1 MNKESYSKRLAD
13 AMKCDAGKIAT
24 PKSSAGFIYNLF
36 KTYNSIGS
44 GDDFTAS
51 IEYAKG
57 RSISYKAGE
66 PNLLFTEDT
75 PVYHKGEYRKPYFRY
90 GRGYYTLNCYTINS
104 SVLKFL
110 LANEDQLAD
119 YVSDRR
125 LQINHMVIGLGYNNR
140 TYEDV
145 PYEPLFQAEVAEN
158 LEMISNRL
166 NRLHGL
172 FVHACKLEGYRIS
185 ALDIPKYE
193 EAFSKVL
200 GMSPEYNF
208 SVEEFTGAVAIMK
221 PRKKA
226 SVVEFV
232 NNQSGFTGRVDFTEF
247 IKMT

>member
-1 MNKESYSKRLAD
+1 MNKESYSKRIAD
-13 AMKCDAGKIAT
+13 AIKCDAGMSTT
-24 PKSSAGFIYNLF
+24 PKNSAGFIYNLF

-51 IEYAKG
+51 VEYAKG

-75 PVYHKGEYRKPYFRY
+75 PVSHKGEYRKPYFRY
-90 GRGYYTLNCYTINS
+90 GRGYYTLNCSTINS

-110 LANEDQLAD
+110 LANADQLAD

-140 TYEDV
+140 TYEEV
-145 PYEPLFQAEVAEN
+145 PYEPLYPAEIAEN

-200 GMSPEYNF
+200 GMLPACDF

-221 PRKKA
+221 PSKK
-226 SVVEFV
+226 SDIVEFV
-232 NNQSGFTGRVDFTEF
+232 NNQAGYTGRVDYTEF
-247 IKMT
+247 V

>member
-1 MNKESYSKRLAD
+1 MKKETYAKRIAD
-13 AMKCDAGKIAT
+13 ALKCDAGVNKT

-51 IEYAKG
+51 VEYSKG

-66 PNLLFTEDT
+66 PNLLFIEDT
-75 PVYHKGEYRKPYFRY
+75 PVSHKGEYRMPYFRY
-90 GRGYYTLNCYTINS
+90 GRGYYTLNCSTINS

-125 LQINHMVIGLGYNNR
+125 LQINHMVIGYGCNNR

-145 PYEPLFQAEVAEN
+145 PYEPLYQAEIAEN
-158 LEMISNRL
+158 LEMISTRL
-166 NRLHGL
+166 NRLHGM
-172 FVHACKLEGYRIS
+172 FVHACNLEGYRIS

-208 SVEEFTGAVAIMK
+208 SVEEFSGAVAIMK

-226 SVVEFV
+226 DVVEFV
-232 NNQSGFTGRVDFTEF
+232 NNQSGFNGRVDYTEF
-247 IKMT
+247 INLT

>member
-13 AMKCDAGKIAT
+13 AIKCDAGKNPT
-24 PKSSAGFIYNLF
+24 PKSSAGFLYNLF

-75 PVYHKGEYRKPYFRY
+75 PVSHKGEYRKPYFRY
-90 GRGYYTLNCYTINS
+90 GRGYYTLNCSTINS

-119 YVSDRR
+119 YVSDRK

-200 GMSPEYNF
+200 GMSPEYDF
-208 SVEEFTGAVAIMK
+208 SVEEFTGAVALMK
-221 PRKKA
+221 QSKKA
-226 SVVEFV
+226 DVVEFV
-232 NNQSGFTGRVDFTEF
+232 NNQAGFTGRVDYTEF
-247 IKMT
+247 I